1 MRVELES
8 TVTAIG
14 AEQVAWQTRAGPLTL
29 RNDAVV
35 VCAGGQL
42 PTPLLQQIG
51 IEFAT
56 KYGTA

>member
-8 TVTAIG
+8 TVEAID
-14 AEQVAWQTRAGPLTL
+14 AEQVRLQTKAGPATL
-29 RNDAVV
+29 RNDAVI

-51 IEFAT
+51 IEFDT